1 MNFNGFDFDD
11 NTKMLLSELD
21 GGGRL
26 PHALIIE
33 SPDPQKAAKLAEY
46 ISMYAVCSGDDRPCG
61 TCKNCINAQKRA
73 HPDITYLELLPKKTV
88 YTIEQMR
95 EITKDAYIKPNEAR
109 AKVYI
114 FERADE
120 LFQTVTQNSFLKLS
134 EEPPQDVFFILLCK
148 NAQRMLNT
156 ILSRFTV
163 ISLRGE
169 EQFDETELEAARKIA
184 QGILENREYPLLLA
198 LNALTDKEAAPQQI
212 ISALKLSLRDA
223 LALLSGGD
231 VIGDGETAKQLAS
244 RLTRKKI
251 MDMIELCGSSLN
263 KLKQN
268 VNINLLTTWMCGEFR
283 RITWQ
288 R

>member
-1 MNFNGFDFDD
+1 MNFNGFDFDG
-11 NTKMLLSELD
+11 NTKKLLSELE

-33 SPDPQKAAKLAEY
+33 SSDPNKAARLAEY
-46 ISMYAVCSGDDRPCG
+46 ISMYAVCSEDDPPCG
-61 TCKNCINAQKRA
+61 TCKNCINAKKRA

-88 YTIEQMR
+88 YTIDQMR
-95 EITKDAYIKPNEAR
+95 EIIKDAYIKPNEAR

-120 LFQTVTQNSFLKLS
+120 LFQAVTQNSFLKLS

-148 NAQRMLNT
+148 NAQRLLDT

-169 EQFDETELEAARKIA
+169 EQFDETELEAARNIA

-198 LNALTDKEAAPQQI
+198 LNALSDKEAAPQI
-212 ISALKLSLRDA
+212 ISALRLSLRDA

-231 VIGDGETAKQLAS
+231 VIGDGDMAKQLAS

-251 MDMIELCGSSLN
+251 MEMIELCGSSLN

>member
-46 ISMYAVCSGDDRPCG
+46 ISMYAVCSGDDCPCG

-120 LFQTVTQNSFLKLS
+120 LFQTLVHKARAMIRGLEVATEARIETERMVYYPCVTNPRPMVEQLYTVLDSMDDAVLV
-134 EEPPQDVFFILLCK
+134 EPAMAAEDFAEYQREVPGVFFFLGIEGGKGGAPLH
-148 NAQRMLNT
+148 AQN
-156 ILSRFTV
+156 FD
-163 ISLRGE
+163 
-169 EQFDETELEAARKIA
+169 FDEEALLYGVEIFKR
-184 QGILENREYPLLLA
+184 LLL
-198 LNALTDKEAAPQQI
+198 Q
-212 ISALKLSLRDA
+212 
-223 LALLSGGD
+223 
-231 VIGDGETAKQLAS
+231 
-244 RLTRKKI
+244 
-251 MDMIELCGSSLN
+251 
-263 KLKQN
+263 
-268 VNINLLTTWMCGEFR
+268 
-283 RITWQ
+283 
-288 R
+288 

>member
-11 NTKMLLSELD
+11 NTKILLSELD

-120 LFQTVTQNSFLKLS
+120 LFQAVTQNSFLKLS

-169 EQFDETELEAARKIA
+169 EQFD
-184 QGILENREYPLLLA
+184 
-198 LNALTDKEAAPQQI
+198 

>member
-1 MNFNGFDFDD
+1 MNFNGFDFDG
-11 NTKMLLSELD
+11 NTKKLLSELE
-21 GGGRL
+21 GSGRL

-33 SPDPQKAAKLAEY
+33 SSDPGKAAQLAEF

-61 TCKNCINAQKRA
+61 ECKNCRNGRNHT
-73 HPDITYLELLPKKTV
+73 HPDIKYVVPEKTV
-88 YTIEQMR
+88 YTIGQMR
-95 EITKDAYIKPNEAR
+95 EIIKDAYIKPNEAR

-114 FERADE
+114 FEKADE
-120 LFQTVTQNSFLKLS
+120 LLQAVTQNSFLKLS
-134 EEPPQDVFFILLCK
+134 EEPPQNVFFILLCK
-148 NAQRMLNT
+148 NAQRLLDT

-169 EQFDETELEAARKIA
+169 EQFDETAVDAARKIA

-198 LNALTDKEAAPQQI
+198 LNALTDKEAAPQI
-212 ISALKLSLRDA
+212 ISALRLSLRDA

-231 VIGDGETAKQLAS
+231 VIGDGDTAKQLAS

>member
-1 MNFNGFDFDD
+1 
-11 NTKMLLSELD
+11 MLYAGLRLGKILGEQLPRSVEHLVYLD
-21 GGGRL
+21 VDIDAEEPYSIFLGVVQAAEVIVGEVETVLQLGLGVLGVGIEADACVHDLAVVLARL
-26 PHALIIE
+26 LAL
-33 SPDPQKAAKLAEY
+33 
-46 ISMYAVCSGDDRPCG
+46 
-61 TCKNCINAQKRA
+61 
-73 HPDITYLELLPKKTV
+73 
-88 YTIEQMR
+88 
-95 EITKDAYIKPNEAR
+95 
-109 AKVYI
+109 
-114 FERADE
+114 DE

-169 EQFDETELEAARKIA
+169 EQFDEAELEAARKIA

-198 LNALTDKEAAPQQI
+198 LNALTDEEAAPRQI